1 MNYPEQDNLVPLTE
15 LAYNLGFTPKK
26 KDFDTDSYI
35 PIELI
40 PAKKLFTDPEFQRL
54 LNENMI
60 RSAGEYDPDLVRP
73 LYVFLRPNDKYSVAD
88 GQHETV
94 ISILYTTQGGEVLV
108 PCQVRIHPKD
118 FTLQQCLDVEANFF
132 KKLNF
137 NRTNVGI
144 IQRLRADIALK
155 DETAL
160 ETRDKLNDMGV
171 SIEGIGDPD
180 GVPVNG
186 YNKLMDAHKNY
197 GLECVIQAIGL
208 YQRHQ
213 KDPEAP
219 KWNDVDKPLVGGL
232 IAGIAALYH
241 LLPFLGSGDK
251 NFALNMY
258 MENNLRK
265 DKPLG
270 KKSLMSDIGGDLQSV
285 LFARRVVNSCNT
297 LITHRIITKRNGK
310 PLQVDIEETIMTKAG
325 LGDPSGTIKTSK

>member
-1 MNYPEQDNLVPLTE
+1 MNYPDQDNLVPLTE
-15 LAYNLGFTPKK
+15 LAYLLGFTPKK
-26 KDFDTDSYI
+26 KDFDPKSYI
-35 PIELI
+35 PIELL

-73 LYVFLRPNDKYSVAD
+73 LYVFLRPNGKYSTAD
-88 GQHETV
+88 GQHEGV
-94 ISILYTTQGGEVLV
+94 ISILYTTQGGDVLV
-108 PCQVRIHPKD
+108 PCQVRKHPKD

-137 NRTNVGI
+137 NRTNVGV

-155 DETAL
+155 DDDAL
-160 ETRDKLNDMGV
+160 EIQDQFNDMGV

-186 YNKLMDAHKNY
+186 YKKIMDAHRRY
-197 GLECVIQAIGL
+197 GLESVISAIDL
-208 YQRHQ
+208 YQKHQ
-213 KDPEAP
+213 KDSYAP

-241 LLPFLGSGDK
+241 LLPFLGNGDK
-251 NFALNMY
+251 RYALHMY

-270 KKSLMSDIGGDLQSV
+270 QKSLMSDIGGDLQSV
-285 LFARRVVNSCNT
+285 LFARRVVSSCNT
-297 LITHRIITKRNGK
+297 LLRQGFITKKNGK

-325 LGDPSGTIKTSK
+325 LGDPSK